1 MRISILAALL
11 AISVTGHA
19 KAQQQDP
26 QVVQALNEMI
36 YAFGV
41 NCQYGNQQACQSAN
55 YIQSYGGQMLQAGN
69 ACQFGNQQACQF
81 YQQAYYELSGVYSQ
95 FQQQQWAAQAMQKQP
110 QGYALSHQQRMQQI
124 QQFGAQNTAN
134 WNRQQ
139 AANDAAHQRF
149 IESIR
154 Q

>member
-1 MRISILAALL
+1 MRLLMSAALAL
-11 AISVTGHA
+11 GVSTG
-19 KAQQQDP
+19 AQAQGQDP

-41 NCQYGNQQACQSAN
+41 NCQYGNAQACQSAN
-55 YIQSYGGQMLQAGN
+55 YIQGYGGQMLQAGT
-69 ACQFGNQQACQF
+69 ACQYGNQQACQF

-95 FQQQQWAAQAMQKQP
+95 FQQQQWAMQAMQQQP
-110 QGYALSHQQRMQQI
+110 QGYGLTHQQRMQQI
-124 QQFGAQNTAN
+124 QNFGAQNTAN
-134 WNRQQ
+134 WNARQ